1 MPTTLATGIS
11 NAGAFDIRPPV
22 GQAYCI
28 TDFFSDIRIAGGVS
42 DLTVSFRQAGFTDAL
57 IIIDPATAIQ
67 DIGRNFEIYITNE
80 CYLRVAEAGAASVIG
95 WTGHRVIPTEVR
107 SRIVTVP
114 NAAPAKFDVRP
125 PAGEVWKVTEIGAE
139 TMTAVQNDPD
149 VNMSLDSLANTGA
162 LIATGLNDPVWHKSW
177 EIYISNDL
185 FLSFDSI
192 AAADNDIG
200 LSIIRVPLV
209 FYGAAMQI
217 LQNANAD
224 IQPAEGDEVVI
235 TTWACD
241 RFGGAG
247 APANAYDVT
256 LSLTN
261 GVLTSTI
268 CSAASVIVDI
278 IQNRKT
284 QIEIDN
290 TNYLN
295 ILEPNVGAVEVAYS
309 GYIRRRETTT

>member
-1 MPTTLATGIS
+1 MADAIHVV
-11 NAGAFDIRPPV
+11 D
-22 GQAYCI
+22 
-28 TDFFSDIRIAGGVS
+28 S
-42 DLTVSFRQAGFTDAL
+42 DL
-57 IIIDPATAIQ
+57 
-67 DIGRNFEIYITNE
+67 
-80 CYLRVAEAGAASVIG
+80 
-95 WTGHRVIPTEVR
+95 
-107 SRIVTVP
+107 RIRLV
-114 NAAPAKFDVRP
+114 NAAFSRWLDTDVRP

-247 APANAYDVT
+247 APAARHEHAAT
-256 LSLTN
+256 LRLQ
-261 GVLTSTI
+261 GR
-268 CSAASVIVDI
+268 AGAGGRRGRR
-278 IQNRKT
+278 NR
-284 QIEIDN
+284 
-290 TNYLN
+290 
-295 ILEPNVGAVEVAYS
+295 G
-309 GYIRRRETTT
+309 